1 MCIIIKEH
9 IGKAFKCFLIKFPLV
24 RTGSSF
30 QSIDIVLNT
39 DSVIQQMHSFHFG
52 VICNFDNHVFLN
64 LAAVIDNTRHDRAS
78 SLCSQPYIILP
89 N

>member
-24 RTGSSF
+24 RIGSSF

-78 SLCSQPYIILP
+78 SLCSQPHIILP

>member
-1 MCIIIKEH
+1 MCIIIKER

-24 RTGSSF
+24 RAGSSF

-78 SLCSQPYIILP
+78 SLCSQPHIILP